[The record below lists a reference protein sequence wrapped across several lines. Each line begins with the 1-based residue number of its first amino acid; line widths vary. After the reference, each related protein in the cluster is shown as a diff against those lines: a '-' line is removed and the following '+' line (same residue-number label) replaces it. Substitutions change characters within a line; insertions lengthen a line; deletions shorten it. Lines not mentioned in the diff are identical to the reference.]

1 MPRGQYYPEELREA
15 ARQLRREGY
24 SLNEISAKLGP
35 PKNTL
40 TLWVRGIELTPEQ
53 RQRLHEREAEATGRN
68 RALAM
73 MAHREARL
81 ARIDAAHKQA
91 ETMLQTVD
99 DLTLTNHIAAAML
112 YLAEGAKAE
121 AAFAFGNSN
130 PHIIR
135 YWMYLLR
142 SSFTLDESKFRIQ
155 VMCRADQDEAE
166 LRHYWMDLTG
176 IPRCI
181 KSHVDARTQG
191 KATKRLNY
199 KGVCLI
205 HYYDVS
211 IRRYLDALAHGLM
224 ERSLGSTPQL
234 TSDSSSAPV
243 SYTGVTAS
251 AVGAARTD

>member
-53 RQRLHEREAEATGRN
+53 RQRLHEREAEANGRN

-73 MAHREARL
+73 MAHRQARL
-81 ARIDAAHKQA
+81 TRIHESHKQA
-91 ETMLQTVD
+91 EALLETLD

-112 YLAEGAKAE
+112 YLAEGAKTA
-121 AAFAFGNSN
+121 AAFAFANSN

-142 SSFTLDESKFRIQ
+142 SSFKLDESKFRIQ

-166 LRHYWMDLTG
+166 LRQYWMALTG

-181 KSHVDARTQG
+181 KSHVDARTEG
-191 KATKRLNY
+191 KATKRDDY
-199 KGVCLI
+199 KGVCKI
-205 HYYDVS
+205 VYHDVS

-224 ERSLGSTPQL
+224 ARTVGSIPQN
-234 TSDSSSAPV
+234 T
-243 SYTGVTAS
+243 
-251 AVGAARTD
+251 GAASPTPLTIQV

>member
-1 MPRGQYYPEELREA
+1 MPRGQYYPEELREE
-15 ARQLRREGY
+15 ARRLRRAGY

-53 RQRLHEREAEATGRN
+53 RERLHRREVEANGRN

-73 MAHREARL
+73 MAHRQARL
-81 ARIDAAHKQA
+81 TRIDQARNQA
-91 ETMLQTVD
+91 EAL
-99 DLTLTNHIAAAML
+99 LETLGDPCHANQIAAAML

-121 AAFAFGNSN
+121 TAFAFGNSN
-130 PHIIR
+130 PQVIR
-135 YWMYLLR
+135 YWVYLLR
-142 SSFTLDESKFRIQ
+142 SSFALDEAKFRIQ

-166 LRHYWMDLTG
+166 LRQYWMNLTG
-176 IPRCI
+176 IAQCI
-181 KSHVDARTQG
+181 KSHIDARTEG
-191 KATKRLNY
+191 KATKRDNY

-224 ERSLGSTPQL
+224 AR
-234 TSDSSSAPV
+234 
-243 SYTGVTAS
+243 
-251 AVGAARTD
+251 AVGPQPGLPPHIDDE